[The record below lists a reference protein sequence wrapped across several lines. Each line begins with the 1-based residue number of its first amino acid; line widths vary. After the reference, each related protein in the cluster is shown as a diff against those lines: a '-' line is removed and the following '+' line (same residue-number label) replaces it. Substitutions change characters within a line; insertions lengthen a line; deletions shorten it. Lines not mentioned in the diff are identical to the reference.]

1 MDQKELRKSNKKLN
15 YDETFNL
22 LPIKLVCVVVIIQ
35 CLDLSKLAK
44 AQTSRRAMQLFKA
57 EVIYIL
63 VK

>member
-1 MDQKELRKSNKKLN
+1 MAMMIR
-15 YDETFNL
+15 FNL
-22 LPIKLVCVVVIIQ
+22 LPIKLVCVAVIIQ